1 MAVRTGDEGTLTAA
15 KAAGAVVAAAALSA
29 GALFAS
35 TLASSPPAAAVSSSG
50 KSLTIVTE
58 HVRNVGI
65 VLATQSGLTL
75 YRYTVD
81 PAGQATCTGACA
93 KAWPPLLLPKGVTH
107 IKAPHG
113 VKGLA
118 AIRVKGGRF
127 QVFFHDHALYHFVS
141 DTKKGQDTG
150 QGVENEWFA
159 VLSDGKSS
167 AVKPAS
173 SGSSAGG
180 AGTGTSTS
188 PSTSPTTTSPSSTK
202 ASSSSGSGT
211 SSPTTVPSV
220 TKSTPGTSP
229 SPTTT
234 PPTTATPTT
243 APPTT
248 TVPPTTTPP
257 TSPPTTTPTTAPPTG
272 GVGF

>member
-1 MAVRTGDEGTLTAA
+1 MAARTGHEGRLTAA
-15 KAAGAVVAAAALSA
+15 KAAGAVVTAAALSA

-35 TLASSPPAAAVSSSG
+35 TLSSSPPAAAVGSSG
-50 KSLTIVTE
+50 KSLTIITE
-58 HVRNVGI
+58 HVRNVGT

-107 IKAPHG
+107 IKAPRG
-113 VKGLA
+113 VKGLT
-118 AIRVKGGRF
+118 AIRVKGGRL

-173 SGSSAGG
+173 SATSTGG
-180 AGTGTSTS
+180 AGTGTSAGT
-188 PSTSPTTTSPSSTK
+188 STSPTTTSPSATK
-202 ASSSSGSGT
+202 AGSSSSST

-220 TKSTPGTSP
+220 TKSTPATSP

-234 PPTTATPTT
+234 PPTTTTPTT
-243 APPTT
+243 APPP

-257 TSPPTTTPTTAPPTG
+257 TSPPTTTTTTAPPTG